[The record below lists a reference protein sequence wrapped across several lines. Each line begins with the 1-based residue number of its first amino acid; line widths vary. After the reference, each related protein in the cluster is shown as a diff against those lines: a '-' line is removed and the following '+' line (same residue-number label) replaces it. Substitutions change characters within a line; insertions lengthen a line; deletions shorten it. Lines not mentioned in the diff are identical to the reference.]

1 MLQPDILDLL
11 QHKNPKGNP
20 YTVSILDDPNDGK
33 TKLVVMFDEPGN
45 IAVIPLDKLIEEESI
60 EERGN
65 QNAEDLEAY
74 LRSIIA
80 SKK

>member
-11 QHKNPKGNP
+11 KHNNPKGNP

-60 EERGN
+60 EEHGN
-65 QNAEDLEAY
+65 QNADSLENY
-74 LRSIIA
+74 LRSLNE
-80 SKK
+80 K